1 MSMIKKLYNKLM
13 KKQVEPTIKEN
24 EDIGMTIPKTS
35 INTIPGYD
43 ATNTTTTTYPYTT
56 SGSIAT
62 SAQYTFPIHPNM
74 TSTVAT
80 PSTTYTS
87 VIGTTGLS
95 GQVLTSMGP
104 VTQSYWTTPTIGTNP
119 VIHPIIT
126 LSNNSKEIVRIEV
139 SGKVIWA
146 NGVDVD
152 EAAQAFAKSMHIGAE
167 MAAGLTEY
175 AKRAIRDKLFAEII
189 DFAKEKGPLSAHDL
203 QYIFDATKIMEKL
216 SNIK

>member
-1 MSMIKKLYNKLM
+1 M
-13 KKQVEPTIKEN
+13 KKQTEPAMKED
-24 EDIGMTIPKTS
+24 ECTGMIIPKTS
-35 INTIPGYD
+35 INAITDYD
-43 ATNTTTTTYPYTT
+43 ITNMTTTTYPYTT
-56 SGSIAT
+56 AGNITAT
-62 SAQYTFPIHPNM
+62 AQYNFPIHPNM
-74 TSTVAT
+74 TSTVVT

-87 VIGTTGLS
+87 AIGTAGLS
-95 GQVLTSMGP
+95 GQVLTSTGP
-104 VTQSYWTTPTIGTNP
+104 VIQPRWTTSTIGVNP

-146 NGVDVD
+146 NGIDVD
-152 EAAQAFAKSMHIGAE
+152 EAAQAFAKSIHIGAE

-175 AKRAIRDKLFAEII
+175 AKRSIRDKLFAEII